1 MSNSLIDRFR
11 YGHSQW
17 PAPFTPEAEMYIE
30 GAKRQ
35 REMIYLARQQIDAQN
50 LAAKNISQSNLIGAQ
65 IIAKELGHQT
75 KVLDNSIKQVGNLI
89 AEEVSAS
96 TEKITSAID
105 HLNDSL
111 CFELSEIQWQLAQ
124 LNKTLEKILKVLSEN
139 RSNEAR
145 QLVQQGVRHFVNE
158 EIDEAEE
165 RFKLAL
171 SFDTTDYQVLM
182 NLGYIEIHKNNAS
195 EAISFFKKAINLP
208 ENINNASKV
217 RALWTIARLYYAEQD
232 FSKAFS
238 YAEKGFQIDSVA
250 PRNSYIF
257 GVYAALSGNQKL
269 AIKHINDAIIGN
281 AIFFS
286 KAAVDQDLEIIRNEI
301 LTLLGQIANDLKYK
315 VEGTLDSIKNNFLD
329 IKDICEISN
338 TLKEKINEHINIST
352 SFLKNT
358 SSYSELI
365 RINKNISILHQTIN
379 KLRALTGLSAKKAVC
394 ASSVTDLESK
404 WNEAT
409 KDGMPSLSKE
419 SGLFGWLKK
428 GKNEQKRKAINHIEG
443 IRSSLR
449 EAKQLLATT
458 NNDINQIVTNAL
470 SEIKSIL
477 PYRKSSENEIQDFL
491 LSDECNTK
499 IMEYIIFS
507 FIKKEGINLSK
518 DSFTIKRIQQE
529 VSDLIENL
537 KLSNEVQ
544 INLPYIS
551 ANSNGPVHLEMKI
564 DRDMLEKFVKDKS

>member
-1 MSNSLIDRFR
+1 MKF
-11 YGHSQW
+11 
-17 PAPFTPEAEMYIE
+17 
-30 GAKRQ
+30 
-35 REMIYLARQQIDAQN
+35 
-50 LAAKNISQSNLIGAQ
+50 
-65 IIAKELGHQT
+65 
-75 KVLDNSIKQVGNLI
+75 
-89 AEEVSAS
+89 
-96 TEKITSAID
+96 
-105 HLNDSL
+105 
-111 CFELSEIQWQLAQ
+111 
-124 LNKTLEKILKVLSEN
+124 
-139 RSNEAR
+139 
-145 QLVQQGVRHFVNE
+145 
-158 EIDEAEE
+158 
-165 RFKLAL
+165 
-171 SFDTTDYQVLM
+171 
-182 NLGYIEIHKNNAS
+182 
-195 EAISFFKKAINLP
+195 
-208 ENINNASKV
+208 
-217 RALWTIARLYYAEQD
+217 
-232 FSKAFS
+232 
-238 YAEKGFQIDSVA
+238 
-250 PRNSYIF
+250 
-257 GVYAALSGNQKL
+257 
-269 AIKHINDAIIGN
+269 
-281 AIFFS
+281 
-286 KAAVDQDLEIIRNEI
+286 

-428 GKNEQKRKAINHIEG
+428 GKNEQKRKAINHIEE